1 MHEEEVLQE
10 RRGLVVCVPGLGR
23 ANRNA
28 IVSGRCA
35 VNKSSDV
42 VAGDCDSRAIL
53 SLFVI
58 GSPLS
63 RK

>member
-10 RRGLVVCVPGLGR
+10 RLGLVVCVTGFGR

-35 VNKSSDV
+35 DNESSDV
-42 VAGDCDSRAIL
+42 VAGDCDSRATL